1 MVYISEPVRYPCMIC
16 WSLCNARVIYLVARS
31 ILRKRGQELDLLLSV
46 QYVCKNRIESLF
58 KVLLNNDCSR
68 IFILVM
74 LKAYTLICL
83 SHALWLYFL
92 LKPSTFCLQ
101 TYNVHLL
108 INIKHCQNQS
118 IYHNTGSQRNDKN
131 TLSIQNIDMHGKVWT
146 LEKTNQVNCRK
157 RDK

>member
-1 MVYISEPVRYPCMIC
+1 MVYISEPLRYHCIIC

-31 ILRKRGQELDLLLSV
+31 ILRKRGVGIRLVTNCQYK
-46 QYVCKNRIESLF
+46 YVCKNWIESLF

-74 LKAYTLICL
+74 LKAYTLIFL

-131 TLSIQNIDMHGKVWT
+131 TLSI
-146 LEKTNQVNCRK
+146 
-157 RDK
+157 